1 LNHLYIF
8 VVIDRRPILDIPDHR
23 ARDARLFVKQP
34 RPGRRRRR
42 LDLLAAATAASV
54 EAAAAFVTAAAA
66 LAIAR
71 AAVLVL
77 GPGAIRGLRDWAIV
91 VTRHLQKKYFSYTLH
106 LLVLYHHNAMKK
118 PQLRYLS

>member
-1 LNHLYIF
+1 MN
-8 VVIDRRPILDIPDHR
+8 
-23 ARDARLFVKQP
+23 QP

-54 EAAAAFVTAAAA
+54 GAAEAFVAAAAA

-77 GPGAIRGLRDWAIV
+77 GPGASRGLRDWAV
-91 VTRHLQKKYFSYTLH
+91 VVARHLQKKYFLLHVTLISTVLSYRNEKT
-106 LLVLYHHNAMKK
+106 
-118 PQLRYLS
+118 QLRYLS

>member
-1 LNHLYIF
+1 LTHLYIF

-42 LDLLAAATAASV
+42 RLDLLAAAAAASV
-54 EAAAAFVTAAAA
+54 EAAAAFVAAAAA

-77 GPGAIRGLRDWAIV
+77 GPGASRGLRDWAVV

-106 LLVLYHHNAMKK
+106 LLVLCHHNAMKK
-118 PQLRYLS
+118 HNCGI